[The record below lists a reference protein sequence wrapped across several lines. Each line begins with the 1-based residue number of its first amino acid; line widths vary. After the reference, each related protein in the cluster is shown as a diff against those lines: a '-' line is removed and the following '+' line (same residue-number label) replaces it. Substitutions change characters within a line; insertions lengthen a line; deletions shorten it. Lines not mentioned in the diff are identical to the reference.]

1 MNQVQEMP
9 RLVEPARLPDAI
21 ERLSGLFE
29 RMKLQ
34 PGFLSA
40 EVLQNVAAP
49 QTLLVLHTWRD
60 LRDWQTYQNS
70 PEKLAFTASRPEGL
84 YEMVECG
91 MNWRSLQ
98 ADGAREGDTLRREV
112 IRHRLVGLR
121 SGSGISGCQTLDY
134 QDDLPAFAGCSL
146 RLTRL
151 ADANAASDPAPD
163 AIVDETYRS
172 LLSVKTAMTHPAEN
186 AAGA

>member
-34 PGFLSA
+34 RLSERRGAAERGGAADAAGAARLARPG
-40 EVLQNVAAP
+40 
-49 QTLLVLHTWRD
+49 
-60 LRDWQTYQNS
+60 DWQTYQNS

-112 IRHRLVGLR
+112 IRHRDVELR
-121 SGSGISGCQTLDY
+121 SGSGIAGCQTFVY

-172 LLSVKTAMTHPAEN
+172 LLFVKTAMTHPAEN